1 MTLRIEL
8 LPEGPS
14 TTIRLIGRIRA
25 EHLDELKAQIEAS
38 RKPVVLDLEELN
50 LVDAEGVRFLG
61 TCLVEGIRLVNCSP
75 YINNWIAQEHG
86 RGSCDS
92 EL

>member
-1 MTLRIEL
+1 MTLRIERVQD
-8 LPEGPS
+8 GQA

-25 EHLDELKAQIEAS
+25 EHLDGLKAQIEGS
-38 RKPVVLDLEELN
+38 RMPVILDLEEVN
-50 LVDAEGVRFLG
+50 LVDLEVVRFLG
-61 TCLVEGIRLVNCSP
+61 KSLDEGIRLVRCSP